1 MDAKSRGRLVLALSY
16 AETREWEPVGVCG
29 ECGQSLNARWRL
41 QRIAQHLRRVLAEE
55 EAEALAH
62 SEGEVTP

>member
-41 QRIAQHLRRVLAEE
+41 QESRSTCGACWRKRKPRRWRTVRER
-55 EAEALAH
+55 
-62 SEGEVTP
+62 